1 MAYIGV
7 YLVSYVVLIHV
18 LFFSGRSRIVY
29 RPMLLAAIAMFI
41 VATLGVTSL
50 LKLNIDSFIHFHGAG
65 GSDAAFKVI
74 SNPINVMLF
83 ATYYVQT
90 IIGDLILV

>member
-1 MAYIGV
+1 M
-7 YLVSYVVLIHV
+7 
-18 LFFSGRSRIVY
+18 FFSGHARVVHM
-29 RPMLLAAIAMFI
+29 PMLFAAIAMFI

-50 LKLNIDSFIHFHGAG
+50 LKLNIDAFVHFHGSG

-83 ATYYVQT
+83 ATYYAQT
-90 IIGDLILV
+90 IIGDLILVSATLHSVL